1 MSDLNA
7 VSTPHIVEVG
17 PPSMPDE
24 VLKAAR
30 DAAADVDHD
39 GRFPA
44 ESFWALRDFGM
55 LGALIPTSCGGQGAT
70 LARVAADCQSLG
82 AACSTSGMVLAMH
95 HVQVACLARHALGA
109 PWHTAFMRR
118 VASNQLLL
126 ASSTSEVDIGGALRT
141 SSCAIEQHRTWFS
154 VMKRASA
161 ISYAKD
167 ADAILVT
174 ARADPDAA
182 SSDQV
187 LVVLERKQF
196 TLEPQ
201 NEWDAMGMRGT
212 GTGAFILTGKGGVEQ
227 IFATPFADVAA
238 STMVPISHI
247 LWSAVW
253 TGIAGDAV
261 ARARAF
267 LRKKPPAADGS
278 LPHGAVALAEA
289 VEQLQLA
296 ESRIKMAIAA
306 FDWRTPTTPSFAAA
320 AADNGL
326 KTGVSEVCLA
336 VTQQAM
342 AVCGFAGFARKGPFS
357 VSRHLRDLHSAPL
370 MIANSRMRES
380 AARLLLAQKPLLG
393 LD

>member
-1 MSDLNA
+1 MSDA
-7 VSTPHIVEVG
+7 RGRSAPHIVEVG
-17 PPSMPDE
+17 EPSIPE
-24 VLKAAR
+24 AVLKV
-30 DAAADVDHD
+30 AADYAAEVDQV

-44 ESFWALRDFGM
+44 ESFWALRDYGL
-55 LGALIPTSCGGQGAT
+55 LGAFVPKSCGGQGSS
-70 LARVAADCQSLG
+70 LARVAADCQALG
-82 AACSTSGMVLAMH
+82 ASCSTSGMILAMH
-95 HVQVACLARHALGA
+95 HIQVACVARHALGT
-109 PWHTAFMRR
+109 PWHTAFLRR
-118 VASNQLLL
+118 VASDQLLL
-126 ASSTSEVDIGGALRT
+126 ASSTSEAEIGGALRT
-141 SSCAIEQHRTWFS
+141 SGCAIVRQKTRFE
-154 VMKRASA
+154 VVKRASA
-161 ISYAKD
+161 ISYAKN

-174 ARADPDAA
+174 ARAHEDAA
-182 SSDQV
+182 SGDQV
-187 LVVLERKQF
+187 LAVLERKGLK
-196 TLEPQ
+196 LEPQ

-212 GTGAFILTGKGGVEQ
+212 GTGAFILTGKGSVEQ
-227 IFATPFADVAA
+227 IMATPFADIAA
-238 STMVPISHI
+238 CTMVPISHI

-253 TGIAGDAV
+253 SGIAGDAV

-278 LPHGAVALAEA
+278 LPHGALALAEA

-296 ESRIKMAIAA
+296 EARIKQAIAA
-306 FDWRTPTTPSFAAA
+306 FDWQTPTPPNFAAA

>member
-1 MSDLNA
+1 MSDRNTFPA
-7 VSTPHIVEVG
+7 PHIVEIV
-17 PPSMPDE
+17 PTSMPEE

-55 LGALIPTSCGGQGAT
+55 LGAFIPKICGGQEAS
-70 LARVAADCQSLG
+70 LARVAADCQVLG
-82 AACSTSGMVLAMH
+82 AACSTSGMILAMH
-95 HVQVACLARHALGA
+95 HIQVACLARHALGA

-118 VASNQLLL
+118 VARDQLLL
-126 ASSTSEVDIGGALRT
+126 ASSTSEVEIGGALRT
-141 SSCAIEQHRTWFS
+141 SSCAIEQHRSRFS
-154 VMKRASA
+154 LVKRASA
-161 ISYAKD
+161 ISYAKA

-174 ARADPDAA
+174 ARAHPDAA

-187 LVVLERKQF
+187 LAVLERKHL

-212 GTGAFILTGKGGVEQ
+212 GTGAFTLTGKGGMEQ
-227 IFATPFADVAA
+227 VFATPFADIAA
-238 STMVPISHI
+238 STMVPVSHI

-278 LPHGAVALAEA
+278 LPHGALALAEA

-296 ESRIKMAIAA
+296 ESRIKLAISA
-306 FDWRTPTTPSFAAA
+306 FDWQTPTAPSFAGA

-393 LD
+393 LE

>member
-1 MSDLNA
+1 MSDAKALP
-7 VSTPHIVEVG
+7 TPHIVEIG
-17 PPSMPDE
+17 EQAIPE
-24 VLKAAR
+24 AALKVAAEF
-30 DAAADVDHD
+30 AGEVDHV
-39 GRFPA
+39 GRFPS
-44 ESFWALRDFGM
+44 ETFWVLRDYGL
-55 LGALIPTSCGGQGAT
+55 LGALVPKSCGGHGAS
-70 LARVAADCQSLG
+70 LGRVAADCQALG
-82 AACSTSGMVLAMH
+82 AACSASGMILAMH

-109 PWHTAFMRR
+109 PWHTALLRR
-118 VASNQLLL
+118 VARDQLLL

-141 SSCAIEQHRTWFS
+141 SGCAIVRQKNRFE
-154 VMKRASA
+154 VVKRASA

-174 ARADPDAA
+174 ARAHQDAA
-182 SSDQV
+182 SGDQA
-187 LVVLERKQF
+187 LAVVERNGL

-212 GTGAFILTGKGGVEQ
+212 GTGAFILTGKGAMEQ
-227 IFATPFADVAA
+227 ILATPFADIAA
-238 STMVPISHI
+238 CTMVPISHI

-278 LPHGAVALAEA
+278 LPHGALALAEA

-296 ESRIKMAIAA
+296 EARIKMAITA
-306 FDWRTPTTPSFAAA
+306 FDWQTPVSPNFASA